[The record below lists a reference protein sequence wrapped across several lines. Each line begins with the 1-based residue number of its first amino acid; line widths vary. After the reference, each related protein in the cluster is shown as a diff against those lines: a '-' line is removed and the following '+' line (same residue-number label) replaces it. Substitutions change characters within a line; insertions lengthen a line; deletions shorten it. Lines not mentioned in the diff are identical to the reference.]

1 MFGRFFGLF
10 ELFKLMERIDALFE
24 DWLALWLPE
33 DI

>member
-1 MFGRFFGLF
+1 MFGKFFGLF
-10 ELFKLMERIDALFE
+10 ELMERIDAIFE